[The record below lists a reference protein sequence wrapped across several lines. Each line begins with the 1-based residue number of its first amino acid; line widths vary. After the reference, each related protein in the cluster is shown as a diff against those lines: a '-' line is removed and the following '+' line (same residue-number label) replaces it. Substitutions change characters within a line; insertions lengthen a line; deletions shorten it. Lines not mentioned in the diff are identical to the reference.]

1 MTRPINHAIIVSHPS
16 EDSFTLA
23 IARRYLSEIEGLGQT
38 GFIRDLYRTGFD
50 PLLREPERHGEPGS
64 DVEAEWD
71 LLDSADIVVLVYPIW
86 FGGPPAM
93 LKGYVERVFGAG
105 RQAGQAQDGAASSR
119 LAGKHLVSLQLSG
132 SMRTWLHEKGV
143 MNSLRNLFE
152 RYLSEVFGL
161 PETHSYHFDG
171 ITQGMSEKDAAYH
184 LSSAGEAARTILAE
198 VRAEWQ
204 KDPRRG

>member
-1 MTRPINHAIIVSHPS
+1 MKRSSQSPPLPDHATDYPEVVRRDGDRGIGEV
-16 EDSFTLA
+16 LA
-23 IARRYLSEIEGLGQT
+23 EQ
-38 GFIRDLYRTGFD
+38 
-50 PLLREPERHGEPGS
+50 REPPPALRGDSLDQQGI
-64 DVEAEWD
+64 VEAEWD

-105 RQAGQAQDGAASSR
+105 RKAGQAQDGAASSR

-132 SMRTWLHEKGV
+132 SMRTWLHATGV

-171 ITQGMSEKDAAYH
+171 ITQSMSEKDAAYH